1 MNVKTANLGYPRI
14 GKNRELKWALERYWS
29 GEGSRAELETVA
41 RDIRKENWL
50 LQQKQG
56 IDYIPS
62 NDFSLYDHVLDT
74 AMMLHMVPLRYQL
87 AKGGDLETYFAMARG
102 NDELGPLE
110 MTKWFDTNYHY
121 IVPELSRHV
130 TPALVSRKVIDEYK
144 EAKRLGVQTRPVLL
158 GPVSFL
164 MLSKVREGEDANTIQ
179 FLDSILPVYQTVLKM
194 LHDAGAE
201 WVQIDEPMLGTD
213 LHPGIVV
220 AFKKAYEAL
229 SEASGL
235 KIMLTTYFGPI
246 WNNSDWV
253 VQLPVDGIHIDVP
266 AEPATDLTVVESG
279 KVISLGLVDGR
290 NVWINNLDE
299 SVKTVKNL
307 SEVFPDV
314 QFIVA
319 PSCSLLHVPINVL
332 PEDSLDKEIKAWLA
346 FANQK
351 LYEVCVI
358 AHAIDGDVYERQL
371 ANVLIQT
378 NQLIHKARRSSGKV
392 IDVAV
397 RAAAA
402 NINRQ
407 FVLRESPFSER
418 RLLWNKRPLFATT
431 TIGSFPQTSEVRKAR
446 ADRRR
451 GKISAAE
458 YEAFMED
465 YIGKTIRFQ
474 ERLGLDVLVHGEPER
489 NDMVEY
495 FAEQL
500 DGFALTENGWV
511 QSYGSRCVRPPI
523 IYGDVSR
530 PKPMTVRW
538 IEYAQKVAIAK
549 PVKAILTGPVTMAKW
564 SFVRDDMPI
573 EEVAMQLALAIRD
586 EVKDLEDTGVRI
598 IQVDE
603 PAFREGLPLRRIG
616 WSHYLTWAVD
626 CFKVA
631 TAVVKD
637 ETQIHTHMCYSE
649 FNDIIDA
656 IIYMDADVLLIE
668 ASRSNMEL
676 LQVFKDKDYP
686 NNIGVGVYDVHS
698 PKIPSWEELSERI
711 ADASK
716 ILRPEQMW
724 VCPDCGLKTRKWEEI
739 EPALKNM
746 VAASVNLE
754 EATNFVKH
762 GWCALM

>member
-1 MNVKTANLGYPRI
+1 MTIKTANLGYPRI
-14 GKNRELKWALERYWS
+14 GKNRELKRVLERYWA
-29 GEGSRAELETVA
+29 GEATKAELETVA

-50 LQQKQG
+50 LQQRRG

-87 AKGGDLETYFAMARG
+87 AKGDALDIYFAMARG

-110 MTKWFDTNYHY
+110 MTKWLDTNYHY

-130 TPALVSRKVIDEYK
+130 TPALTSRKVVDEYK

-164 MLSKVREGEDANTIQ
+164 MLSKVREGEDANPIQ
-179 FLDSILPVYQTVLKM
+179 FLDSILPIYQMVLKM
-194 LHDAGAE
+194 LHKAGAE

-213 LHPGIVV
+213 LHPGVVV
-220 AFKKAYEAL
+220 AFKKAYAAL

-253 VQLPVDGIHIDVP
+253 IQLPVDGIHIDVQ
-266 AEPATDLTVVESG
+266 AEPHTIDHVAAAFAG

-299 SVKTVKNL
+299 SAKVVKNL
-307 SEVFPDV
+307 SEAFPDV
-314 QFIVA
+314 EFIVA
-319 PSCSLLHVPINVL
+319 PSCSLLHVPIDVL
-332 PEDSLDKEIKAWLA
+332 IEDKLDKEIKAWLA
-346 FANQK
+346 FADQK
-351 LYEVCVI
+351 LNEICII
-358 AHAIDGDVYERQL
+358 AHAVGGDNFERQL
-371 ANVLIQT
+371 VHTLILI
-378 NQLIHKARRSSGKV
+378 NQSIRKARRESEKV
-392 IDVAV
+392 TNENVQVIVNTVDS
-397 RAAAA
+397 R
-402 NINRQ
+402 
-407 FVLRESPFSER
+407 FMLRKSPFAER
-418 RLLWNKRPLFATT
+418 SLLWEKRPLFTTT
-431 TIGSFPQTSEVRKAR
+431 TIGSFPQTSVVRETR
-446 ADRRR
+446 ADRRQ
-451 GKISAAE
+451 GKISAAK

-465 YIGKTIRFQ
+465 YIRMVIRLQ
-474 ERLGLDVLVHGEPER
+474 EQVGLDVMVHGEPER
-489 NDMVEY
+489 NDMVQY

-500 DGFALTENGWV
+500 DGFALTEHGWV

-530 PKPMTVRW
+530 PQPMTVRW
-538 IEYAQKVAIAK
+538 IEYAQSLTDK
-549 PVKAILTGPVTMAKW
+549 PVKGILTGPVTMAKW

-573 EEVAMQLALAIRD
+573 EEVTMQLALAIRD
-586 EVKDLEDTGVRI
+586 EVKDLEDAGVKI

-616 WSHYLTWAVD
+616 WPHYLSWVVD

-631 TAVVKD
+631 TAVVRD
-637 ETQIHTHMCYSE
+637 DTQIHTHMCYSE

-656 IIYMDADVLLIE
+656 IIAMDADVLLIE

-676 LQVFKDKDYP
+676 LQVFKDKAYP
-686 NNIGVGVYDVHS
+686 NDIGVGVYDVHS
-698 PKIPSWEELSERI
+698 PRIPGWEELIERI

-746 VAASVNLE
+746 VMASINLE
-754 EATNFVKH
+754 EATNFVRRIPH
-762 GWCALM
+762 